1 MSNSS
6 LNLSDRQK
14 AVLETVIEI
23 NKEGQQPYT
32 WQVARRMVSKGHQ
45 ITEKQCGYDL
55 SVIIRTK
62 GTGVFSVNF
71 DRNPKVWIYEEPKGG
86 PEHV

>member
-32 WQVARRMVSKGHQ
+32 WQVARRMGTKGHQ

-62 GTGVFSVNF
+62 GTGVFSVKF
-71 DRNPKVWIYEEPKGG
+71 DSNPKVWIYEEPKGAA
-86 PEHV
+86 

>member
-14 AVLETVIEI
+14 AVLETLIEI

-62 GTGVFSVNF
+62 GTGVFSAKL
-71 DRNPKVWIYEEPKGG
+71 DSNPKIWIYQESMG
-86 PEHV
+86 VA

>member
-32 WQVARRMVSKGHQ
+32 WQVARRMGTKGHQ

-62 GTGVFSVNF
+62 GSGVFSVKF
-71 DRNPKVWIYEEPKGG
+71 DSNPKVWIYEEPKGAA
-86 PEHV
+86 